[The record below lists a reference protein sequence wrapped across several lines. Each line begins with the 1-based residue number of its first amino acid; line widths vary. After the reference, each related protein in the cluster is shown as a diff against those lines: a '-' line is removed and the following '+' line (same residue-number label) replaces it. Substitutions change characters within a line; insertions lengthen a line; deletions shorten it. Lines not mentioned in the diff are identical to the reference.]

1 MVCHSSILRSTGN
14 SLKPEYRD
22 KLDLM
27 NNRTRNTSQ
36 THPLRI
42 DDVDIPGVPGTIGI
56 IFCPGKVQADAMSGT
71 WERDLRVD
79 MQVVKSWGATAWLN
93 LLTSTEMLDLKVED
107 LEEAVKGSGIR
118 YYRLPIEDGDIPD
131 ATFEKSWETVGKQ
144 LREELLRGGKILIHC
159 KGGLGRSGMIA
170 ARLIIELG
178 AMTPEEA
185 IRRVR
190 VSRPGAI
197 ETHTQERHVLATR
210 VCR

>member
-1 MVCHSSILRSTGN
+1 
-14 SLKPEYRD
+14 
-22 KLDLM
+22 
-27 NNRTRNTSQ
+27 
-36 THPLRI
+36 LRI

-56 IFCPGKVQADAMSGT
+56 TFCPGKVQADAMSGT

-93 LLTSTEMLDLKVED
+93 LLTTTEMLDLKVGN
-107 LEEAVKGSGIR
+107 LEVVIKGSGIR
-118 YYRLPIEDGDIPD
+118 YYRIPIEDGGIP
-131 ATFEKSWETVGKQ
+131 AVTFEKSWNTAGAQ
-144 LREELLRGGKILIHC
+144 LREELLRGGKVLIHC

-170 ARLIIELG
+170 ARLIVELG

-190 VSRPGAI
+190 ASRLGAI
-197 ETHTQERHVLATR
+197 ETHVQEMHVLATR